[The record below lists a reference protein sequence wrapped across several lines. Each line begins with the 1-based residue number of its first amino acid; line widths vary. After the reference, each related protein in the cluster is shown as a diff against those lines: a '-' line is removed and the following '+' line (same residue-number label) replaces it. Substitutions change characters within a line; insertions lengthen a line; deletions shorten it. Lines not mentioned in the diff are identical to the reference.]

1 MIKQILIGIVLALI
15 LSGAIFAF
23 VVLKEISGNSN
34 NDKVEVEW
42 KKLNTN
48 FLKINKSIVGEEQIS
63 FLLYK
68 MSADK
73 LKKQPFTGDEPRI
86 EFSVSNVN
94 YCSKV
99 VDGNIFTKLGDCEKP
114 DIKVS
119 IDGKN
124 MIYLLNSN
132 NTKEDIQNF
141 SSEGKIRIE
150 MLASKTT
157 LFSKGYLKLYEEVTG
172 EKIL

>member
-42 KKLNTN
+42 KRLNTN

-119 IDGKN
+119 IDGKTYQLN
-124 MIYLLNSN
+124 KEGIEILEKALGTRNRKLMAKRLLALL
-132 NTKEDIQNF
+132 
-141 SSEGKIRIE
+141 IR
-150 MLASKTT
+150 LAKSK
-157 LFSKGYLKLYEEVTG
+157 
-172 EKIL
+172 